1 MSSTITNFSTLID
14 VAYPQAGVSNN
25 TQGLR
30 NNFTYI
36 QNGLSVAAQEITS
49 IQVNAV
55 DRTKAV
61 NDLNFQTVLT
71 GVQLK
76 NSGEIANL
84 SPSTATN
91 LSGFVEVDFRNGSY
105 QSFTFNN
112 TTATTFIVKNWP
124 TVSSVYSQVRLAVRT
139 TGAINFNPG
148 TGFLFNTSAI
158 PYSSTSTAATT
169 VWDIWTADTGNN
181 VFVNFVGGP
190 FN

>member
-1 MSSTITNFSTLID
+1 MPSTITNFSTLIN

-25 TQGLR
+25 TQGFR

-36 QNGLSVAAQEITS
+36 QNSLSIAGQEITS
-49 IQVNAV
+49 LQVNAV

-76 NSGEIANL
+76 NSGDVANL

-91 LSGFVEVDFRNGSY
+91 LNGYIEVDFRNGSY
-105 QSFTFNN
+105 QSYTVGG
-112 TTATTFIVKNWP
+112 TATTFVVKNWP
-124 TVSSVYSQVRLAVRT
+124 SVSSVYSQVRLAVRT
-139 TGAINFNPG
+139 TGTINFNPD

-158 PYSSTSTAATT
+158 PYPSTSTTATT

>member
-1 MSSTITNFSTLID
+1 MPSTVTNFSTLID
-14 VAYPQAGVSNN
+14 IAYPEAGVSNN
-25 TQGLR
+25 TQGFR
-30 NNFTYI
+30 TNFTNI
-36 QNGLSVAAQEITS
+36 QNSLNVAAQEITS
-49 IQVNAV
+49 LQVNAV

-91 LSGFVEVDFRNGSY
+91 LAGYVEIDFRNGSY
-105 QSFTFNN
+105 QVFTVTN
-112 TTATTFIVKNWP
+112 TATIFTVVNWP
-124 TVSSVYSQVRLAVRT
+124 SVSSVYSQVRLAVRT
-139 TGAINFNPG
+139 TGAITFNPG
-148 TGFLFNTSAI
+148 TGFLYNTAAI
-158 PYSSTSTAATT
+158 PYPSTSTTATT